1 MKVPMTLA
9 EYARYCC
16 TGRLPDAVE
25 ALRRKSQF
33 IGDLI
38 DVVELLG
45 WLVPAGALYPGPCNP
60 EIKVT
65 RSVEVAAATLN
76 VDGTITPSEERM
88 ISICAPM
95 DKALMVRELE
105 ITPENQTAE
114 NQPFTQPVY
123 KRVNIAGF
131 GEWCLPFEP
140 LEAAGQFVN
149 VQNILVP
156 PKAGFSVYVQNYNPT
171 NPALYRM
178 EARMWASC

>member
-1 MKVPMTLA
+1 MTLA

-16 TGRLPDAVE
+16 TGRLPDSIE
-25 ALRRKSQF
+25 AMRRKSP
-33 IGDLI
+33 IAGDI
-38 DVVELLG
+38 VDIFELLG
-45 WLVPAGALYPGPCNP
+45 WLIPAGTLRPGPCDP

-65 RSVEVAAATLN
+65 RSIEVAAATLN
-76 VDGTITPSEERM
+76 EDGTITPSEERV

-95 DKALMVRELE
+95 NKALMVAELE

-140 LEAAGQFVN
+140 LEAAGQFVS

-156 PKAGFSVYVQNYNPT
+156 PQAGFSAYVQNYNPT
-171 NPALYRM
+171 NPALYHLK
-178 EARMWASC
+178 ARMWASC